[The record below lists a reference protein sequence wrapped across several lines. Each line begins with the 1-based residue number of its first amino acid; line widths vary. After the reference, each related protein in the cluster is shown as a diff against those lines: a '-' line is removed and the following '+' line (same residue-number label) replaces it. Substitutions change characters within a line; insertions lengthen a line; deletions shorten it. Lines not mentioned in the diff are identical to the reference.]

1 MRQTGY
7 PSIDKPWLKYYSE
20 EAINAPLPEGSMY
33 EYMMSRNR
41 ENLSDT
47 AINYFGRKITYGQ
60 LDKEI
65 GACAEALAG
74 MGIGQGDVV
83 SLNMLAMP
91 EMVYLLYA
99 VNRLGAVS
107 NLVVLSGTTEE
118 IGKQILSAGSKVVIT
133 VDLAAEKVLEALE
146 ERENRIPVIVV
157 ELSRS
162 MPFGMPIFAPKSRP
176 KRNGWIKWSDFFNGK
191 KEVPCRY
198 PRINSKDTAII
209 AYTSGTTGESKGV
222 LISNRAANALAFQY
236 IQANKIF
243 DFNRRET
250 FLNIIPPFLSYGLFV
265 ALHMPLCGRMEVILS
280 PDSDPKHF
288 ARNLLK
294 YKPNHFSG
302 GPMHINNMLS
312 DCRVDKT
319 NLSFIITASY
329 GGDDVNAEQE
339 QTVTDFLHRHGCK
352 YGLIKGYGLTEMA
365 STFGTKGHHTE
376 AMIPFMRNNIKVLDL
391 DSGEELTYGQ
401 EGEICVSGPSMMD
414 GYMNREEETAEII
427 WEENGIRWMHTGD
440 LGYVSEEGYFY
451 ITGRIKRILWAVE
464 PNGIVSRVYPMKI
477 EAAINTHEKVE
488 NCAVVGMPN
497 GEKGYLTKAY
507 VVCVGAGSERLKEE
521 IFEICRKHLAP
532 SSWPAAIEFIQK
544 LPTTSAGKVDYRSL
558 EKMAKSCN

>member
-1 MRQTGY
+1 MDKQIGELTGY

-41 ENLSDT
+41 ENLQDI
-47 AINYFGRKITYGQ
+47 AINYFGKKITYGQ
-60 LDKEI
+60 LDEQISK
-65 GACAEALAG
+65 CAKALAG
-74 MGIGQGDVV
+74 MGIGRGDVV

-91 EMVYLLYA
+91 ETVYLLYA
-99 VNRLGAVS
+99 INRLGAIC
-107 NLVVLSGTTEE
+107 NFLVLNGTIEE
-118 IGKQILSAGSKVVIT
+118 IRKQIKSTNSRLVISVDVAADKALNAVGEDKIPVVIAKVSGSMPASMLLFKTKRVTGGMKWTTFIGQGEGVNCDYSAAGSNNAAVI
-133 VDLAAEKVLEALE
+133 E
-146 ERENRIPVIVV
+146 
-157 ELSRS
+157 
-162 MPFGMPIFAPKSRP
+162 
-176 KRNGWIKWSDFFNGK
+176 
-191 KEVPCRY
+191 
-198 PRINSKDTAII
+198 
-209 AYTSGTTGESKGV
+209 YTSGTTGESKGV

-329 GGDDVNAEQE
+329 GGDDVNAEWE

-401 EGEICVSGPSMMD
+401 EGELCVSGPSMMD

-451 ITGRIKRILWAVE
+451 ITGRIKRILWTVE
-464 PNGIVSRVYPMKI
+464 EDGIISRVYPMKI
-477 EAAINTHEKVE
+477 EDVISMHADVKR
-488 NCAVVGMPN
+488 CAVVGIPN

-507 VVCVGAGSERLKEE
+507 VVSSGADEE
-521 IFEICRKHLAP
+521 NLRREILELCSR
-532 SSWPAAIEFIQK
+532 K
-544 LPTTSAGKVDYRSL
+544 LPQNSQPTEIEVINELPVTSAGKVDYREL
-558 EKMAKSCN
+558 EKRAIGQG